1 MAFDFN
7 AQTNKNYL
15 QTINPNAPD
24 AGAALKVL
32 SLNLPNYLGGNP
44 IAPDALLRPGLSLN
58 AQVGGTGT
66 GEAPTPAPAA
76 PASSGALPDVP
87 AALSAQLGSPLSS
100 PSDVSPFSSAP
111 ITNVAASALGT
122 APQDTNN
129 FAAQNAASGTPRIE
143 FDAPAR
149 IGDVFGGGPAPAP
162 PPTPSSVQGDGG
174 ALDPLAQLLAG
185 LLNGSFSGGA
195 PDRSNDTQM
204 I

>member
-44 IAPDALLRPGLSLN
+44 IAPDALLRPGLSVN

-66 GEAPTPAPAA
+66 GQPPTAPTASPAA
-76 PASSGALPDVP
+76 SGALPDMP
-87 AALSAQLGSPLSS
+87 AALSAQLGSQLSS
-100 PSDVSPFSSAP
+100 PSDISPFSSAP

-122 APQDTNN
+122 APDTNS
-129 FAAQNAASGTPRIE
+129 FAAQNAAAGTPRVQ
-143 FDAPAR
+143 FDGPGR
-149 IGDVFGGGPAPAP
+149 IGDVFGGGTAPTP
-162 PPTPSSVQGDGG
+162 PPTPASVQGDGG
-174 ALDPLAQLLAG
+174 AVDPLAQLLAG
-185 LLNGSFSGGA
+185 LLNGSFNGGGS
-195 PDRSNDTQM
+195 DRSDTQM